1 MIQSVT
7 EREIATYN
15 QRGYVVPDIQLSAE
29 RIGELD
35 AAVHRLIA
43 NNPDVRPERLVSVAM
58 LAEFTST
65 FASTAPIRS
74 SVLCA
79 KYVATP

>member
-7 EREIATYN
+7 EREVDAYN

-35 AAVHRLIA
+35 AAVDRLIA
-43 NNPDVRPERLVSVAM
+43 NNPDVRPERLVSVH
-58 LAEFTST
+58 
-65 FASTAPIRS
+65 IDRR
-74 SVLCA
+74 
-79 KYVATP
+79 